1 MKGSRCRRDFATQL
15 TSVLHAA
22 EWLVG
27 GKGRFKGQYVI
38 MDKSMQRDLI
48 IFLGFVHT
56 LKIKYEAFLMQ
67 KKPESIP
74 PYLIAHFKE
83 YQKLRR

>member
-22 EWLVG
+22 EWLVA

-48 IFLGFVHT
+48 RFLGFVHT
-56 LKIKYEAFLMQ
+56 LKIKYEVFLMQ
-67 KKPESIP
+67 KKPESLP
-74 PYLIAHFKE
+74 SYLHSHYEQYLNMK
-83 YQKLRR
+83 Q